1 MNNNNNDMNHVIDFL
16 ENEIHYIDD
25 NNNDKNEIRL
35 LFILKGELKE
45 MHRSKTEIL
54 TQTLTRLTSTYN
66 KVNKGKNNKKD
77 KKNDNVVNSITT
89 LIYND
94 TIIDTNNMIVSDMK
108 TGMKIVLNENNFEL
122 KVIVN
127 PPFIKSMDIFPR
139 YIYILNVLYIYNI
152 IMIILR
158 TKIMSGCV
166 MFPIVSTLNAT
177 NVLYTWSYEKKVN
190 ELGNKVK
197 YIYIY
202 IYI

>member
-54 TQTLTRLTSTYN
+54 TQTLTRLTSTCN

-94 TIIDTNNMIVSDMK
+94 TILDTNNMIVSDMK

-122 KVIVN
+122 KVIVD

-139 YIYILNVLYIYNI
+139 YIYIYVKLLYIYNI

-158 TKIMSGCV
+158 TKIMSGCG
-166 MFPIVSTLNAT
+166 MFPIVNTLNAT

-190 ELGNKVK
+190 ELGNKV
-197 YIYIY
+197 IYIY

>member
-1 MNNNNNDMNHVIDFL
+1 MNHVIDFL

-94 TIIDTNNMIVSDMK
+94 TILDTNNMIVNDMK

-139 YIYILNVLYIYNI
+139 YIYIKLIYIYNI
-152 IMIILR
+152 MII
-158 TKIMSGCV
+158 
-166 MFPIVSTLNAT
+166 
-177 NVLYTWSYEKKVN
+177 
-190 ELGNKVK
+190 
-197 YIYIY
+197 
-202 IYI
+202 